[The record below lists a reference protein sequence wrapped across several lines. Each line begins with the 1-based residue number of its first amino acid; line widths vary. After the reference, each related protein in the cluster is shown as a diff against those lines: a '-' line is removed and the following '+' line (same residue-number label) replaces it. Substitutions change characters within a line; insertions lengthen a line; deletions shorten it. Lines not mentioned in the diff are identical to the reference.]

1 MLDFREMLTRL
12 GPVALGVMVT
22 LGLMSVASL
31 AVAFERYR
39 TLRLAGQSS
48 RQVMHDAANLLQ
60 AGRLREAA
68 ARCRSKDARR
78 SHVARTLSAGL
89 EEWLAIVES
98 RRDAAGRDAAVTS
111 VKEAAAQR
119 AALEQS
125 DLRRGLALL
134 ATIGST
140 APFVGLFGTT
150 FGIIDAF
157 RSISV
162 TGSGGIGAISTG
174 IAEALVTTAFGLFV
188 AVPAVWAYNY
198 FANRVE
204 RMGVEMERSGY
215 ELATFLG
222 RQTEPAAVAR

>member
-1 MLDFREMLTRL
+1 MLDLREMLVRL

-22 LGLMSVASL
+22 LALMSVASF
-31 AVAFERYR
+31 AVALERYR
-39 TLRLAGQSS
+39 TLRRAAQSS

-60 AGRLREAA
+60 AGRVREAA
-68 ARCRSKDARR
+68 ARCRSTEARR
-78 SHVARTLSAGL
+78 SHLARTLCAGI
-89 EEWLAIVES
+89 EEWLAS
-98 RRDAAGRDAAVTS
+98 AASGVSGVARDAAVAA
-111 VKEAAAQR
+111 VKEATAQR
-119 AALEQS
+119 ASLEQS

-157 RSISV
+157 KSIGV

-198 FANRVE
+198 FASRVE
-204 RMGVEMERSGY
+204 RMTVEMERSGY

-222 RQTEPAAVAR
+222 KQG